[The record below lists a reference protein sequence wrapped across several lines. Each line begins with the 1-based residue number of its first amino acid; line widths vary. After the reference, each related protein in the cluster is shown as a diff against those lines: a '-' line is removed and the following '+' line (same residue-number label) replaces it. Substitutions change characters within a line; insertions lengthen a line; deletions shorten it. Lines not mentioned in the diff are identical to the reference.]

1 MSWLLV
7 SVGCLFLSVEVESSV
22 FVLPLESAKDM
33 MTGIG
38 KFASTKILFSA
49 SHQSGGNI
57 SLSRLIASLIQF

>member
-7 SVGCLFLSVEVESSV
+7 SVGCLFLSLEVESSV

-38 KFASTKILFSA
+38 KLTSMKVLFLEETFL
-49 SHQSGGNI
+49 
-57 SLSRLIASLIQF
+57 LSRLRAYPILI

>member
-38 KFASTKILFSA
+38 KLTSMKVLF
-49 SHQSGGNI
+49 
-57 SLSRLIASLIQF
+57 LEETFLFPD